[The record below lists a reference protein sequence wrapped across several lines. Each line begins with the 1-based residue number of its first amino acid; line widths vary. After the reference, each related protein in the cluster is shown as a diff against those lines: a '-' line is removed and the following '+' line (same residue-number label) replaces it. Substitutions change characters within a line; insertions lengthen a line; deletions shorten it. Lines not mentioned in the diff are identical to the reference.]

1 VLKLSILSPEKR
13 VLEGAPVEEVTLNGS
28 EGQIQILPGHA
39 AMVGT
44 LEAGEFQYR
53 NSSGQRAGGVIAS
66 GFFEVRGED
75 VYVLAESLE
84 LRGDLG
90 AAEAGAGH
98 A

>member
-1 VLKLSILSPEKR
+1 MLKLSILSPEKR

-66 GFFEVRGED
+66 GFFE
-75 VYVLAESLE
+75 AESLE